1 MKEIKEILDEFFN
14 YDGEINMGDAVHGKV
29 IDFRF
34 DAYHDVT
41 VYEDGYEEK
50 YYIGD

>member
-1 MKEIKEILDEFFN
+1 MDELDEFFN
-14 YDGEINMGDAVHGKV
+14 DEVDPNYTHPVHGKIV
-29 IDFRF
+29 ETRF
-34 DAYHDVT
+34 EPYHDVT